1 MKAVYIERYGGNDVV
16 KLGDLP
22 KPELRPADL
31 LVGVRAASVNPVD
44 FKTRDGMLKLIRPY
58 RFPLILGSDLSGVV
72 IETGAAVTRF
82 KPGDEIFARLD
93 KDRIGSFAEFAA
105 VGQDCAALKPP
116 DLSHLEAAS
125 VPLAGLT
132 AWQAL
137 LDVAQLRAGKKVL
150 IHAGSGGVGM
160 FAIQIAKHFGATIA
174 TTVSERNIELVKQ
187 LGADVVIDYRRE
199 RFEDAL
205 SDYDIVFDTMAG
217 ETQLRSFGAL
227 RRGGVLV
234 TIAGMPSAKYI
245 RESGLNPLLA
255 WAMAWMNRKAT
266 RLAKKH
272 DVRFEYLFMRPDGL
286 QLAEIAKL
294 LEGGVIKPVI
304 DKVYPLD
311 QVKDALAY
319 SESGHTTGKVVIQV

>member
-1 MKAVYIERYGGNDVV
+1 MRAVYIRKYGANEVVEIGDV
-16 KLGDLP
+16 P

-44 FKTRDGMLKLIRPY
+44 FKTRDGMLKLIRSY
-58 RFPLILGSDLSGVV
+58 HFPLILGSDLSGVV

-116 DLSHLEAAS
+116 DLSYLEAAS

-137 LDVAQLRAGKKVL
+137 LDVAQLRAGQKVL
-150 IHAGSGGVGM
+150 IHAGSGGVGT

-174 TTVSERNIELVKQ
+174 TTVSERNIELVKR
-187 LGADVVIDYRRE
+187 LGAEIVIDYRRE

-205 SDYDIVFDTMAG
+205 RDYDIVFDTVAG
-217 ETQLRSFGAL
+217 ETQLRSFGTL

-234 TIAGMPSAKYI
+234 TIAGIPSAKYI

-272 DVRFEYLFMRPDGL
+272 AVRFEYLFMRPDGL

-319 SESGHTTGKVVIQV
+319 SESGHATGKVVIQV